1 MRGHN
6 IRIALVVVNILSII
20 TVPFTLYAQQQ
31 QPIDFRER
39 TSYTDMELVEAIFG
53 SDKRL
58 TRSLTMQREKR
69 EADTPP
75 LGPPVAIKVEFE
87 TNSATVKPEY
97 YADLDKLGRGLTAQQ
112 FANGRILIAGH
123 TDSVGSA
130 PYNKRLSEKRAESVK
145 QYLMKSFRIDSNRLQ
160 TVGYGE
166 EKRLIE
172 IDDTPAAQAKNR
184 RVEVMSLR
192 Q

>member
-1 MRGHN
+1 
-6 IRIALVVVNILSII
+6 
-20 TVPFTLYAQQQ
+20 
-31 QPIDFRER
+31 
-39 TSYTDMELVEAIFG
+39 
-53 SDKRL
+53 
-58 TRSLTMQREKR
+58 MQREKR
-69 EADTPP
+69 EADTSP
-75 LGPPVAIKVEFE
+75 LGTPVAIQVVFE

-112 FANGRILIAGH
+112 FANGCILIAGH

-130 PYNKRLSEKRAESVK
+130 PYNKRLSEKRVESVK